1 MEVIFSLVAPSC
13 LPVPQC
19 HSATV
24 PRVPRNNSV
33 SVSVLVSAC
42 RRWCRRVGVG
52 VGVLVLIVGVV
63 VGVGVGVDGDVGV
76 GIGL

>member
-13 LPVPQC
+13 LPVVPQC
-19 HSATV
+19 HA